1 MNPPTKKQ
9 VLAAFRSIKT
19 HEFIRYANYI
29 NCGVNY
35 TGSSKGSVACDI
47 EENNFRIHD
56 KIVAKWGTFQAWADA
71 VLADVAKYR
80 QDKAEYEARKADRK
94 KEVRSE
100 GNRMKRITAELR
112 DGVAVSEEDR
122 KFYFD
127 RVDSAIHYYYL
138 WKA

>member
-19 HEFIRYANYI
+19 HEFIRYANYL
-29 NCGVNY
+29 NCGVDY

-47 EENNFRIHD
+47 EENDFRIHD
-56 KIVAKWGTFQAWADA
+56 KIVDKFGSFQAWVDS
-71 VLADVAKYR
+71 VLSDVAKYR
-80 QDKAEYEARKADRK
+80 QDKVEYEAKKTDRE

-100 GNRMKRITAELR
+100 ANRMQRITAELR
-112 DGVAVSEEDR
+112 DGIVVSEEDR

-127 RVDSAIHYYYL
+127 RVGSAIHYYYL
-138 WKA
+138 GKA